1 MILTWYKIII
11 VLLVILST
19 SCSYIFNDEENLV
32 VLNSQDRN
40 FVINAG
46 LFNRNQI
53 EFGNLATSKS
63 SNDIISDFASRMV
76 ENHTDFQNQLKRIA
90 AIKNLTVP
98 DSLEAFPSL
107 HLNTLSAIEG
117 VHFDSAYIHHH
128 ILFSNE
134 YLKDYE
140 NQISRG
146 GDQDLIDFAT
156 LKLPQL
162 KQSLEEAITIQGA
175 LRNSR

>member
-1 MILTWYKIII
+1 MKWNKIII
-11 VLLVILST
+11 VLLALIST

-40 FVINAG
+40 FVIKAG
-46 LFNRNQI
+46 YLNRNQI
-53 EFGNLATSKS
+53 EFGTLATAKS
-63 SNDIISDFASRMV
+63 SNDIILDFGSRMV
-76 ENHTDFQNQLKRIA
+76 ESHTDAQNQLKRIA
-90 AIKNLTVP
+90 ALKNLTVP
-98 DSLEAFPSL
+98 DTLETFPSL

-128 ILFSNE
+128 ILFSKE

-146 GDQDLIDFAT
+146 GDQDFIDFAT
-156 LKLPQL
+156 QKLPQV

-175 LRNSR
+175 LRKSR